1 MVVPPVAG
9 SGCKPTAVI
18 SDADHTTLAPLT
30 PVTTAGTWKV
40 WVVEPGMNAEYIGL
54 NAMANELG
62 LEQVPPPPPAEPSG
76 DAPDDEEL
84 EHAEIP
90 PPTAHPATLIPT
102 AQAIRYERSFMGLP
116 FGQRR

>member
-1 MVVPPVAG
+1 M
-9 SGCKPTAVI
+9 
-18 SDADHTTLAPLT
+18 
-30 PVTTAGTWKV
+30 AGTWKV
-40 WVVEPGMNAEYIGL
+40 WVVEPGMDAEYIGL
-54 NAMANELG
+54 NAMVSELG
-62 LEQVPPPPPAEPSG
+62 FEQVPPLPADPSG

-116 FGQRR
+116 FGEKMAKPTSTDAPVEFKCVSDA